1 MDAPSANVSIKF
13 VLNAPCTVSYY
24 FEEIIMA
31 KKKPAAKITAKKP
44 VAKTAVKKAAS
55 SKEKTMAKKAPA
67 KKVAASA
74 KKVEKKTNKP
84 SLLKSAAKFVGK
96 VAKGLSKDQLKKA
109 KEKEA
114 KEKKALA
121 AQAAKEK
128 AQAAKDKEKAKALEA
143 KEKAAAAKDKVK
155 NKEAEKKQK
164 EALKAKEKADKEAL
178 KAKSKSDK
186 DTSKKKTKK
195 FDDDE
200 DEDGDDEDVGDEVFE
215 DEEEGVE
222 AKPKRQEDDDFDE
235 FEEDY
240 KKSKAAPKK
249 SGKKAYESEDGRI
262 EVFEPK
268 KSKKYEN
275 QVLADLEG
283 KIADEIAELREH
295 FNWKDITEAIGTM
308 DFFIDAKND
317 ECIEKG
323 CDNIRTTQSYC
334 RLHYLRNWKVVQ
346 KKRDILKEGKLQEYI
361 EELISKYPVKYIEA
375 LLSDLSDDKEFYKVL
390 NELNITSEFDFEE
403 DEFENAADD
412 DDGDDDI
419 AIESIS
425 SSIRYEDE

>member
-1 MDAPSANVSIKF
+1 MTSDA
-13 VLNAPCTVSYY
+13 
-24 FEEIIMA
+24 
-31 KKKPAAKITAKKP
+31 
-44 VAKTAVKKAAS
+44 
-55 SKEKTMAKKAPA
+55 
-67 KKVAASA
+67 
-74 KKVEKKTNKP
+74 
-84 SLLKSAAKFVGK
+84 
-96 VAKGLSKDQLKKA
+96 
-109 KEKEA
+109 
-114 KEKKALA
+114 
-121 AQAAKEK
+121 
-128 AQAAKDKEKAKALEA
+128 
-143 KEKAAAAKDKVK
+143 
-155 NKEAEKKQK
+155 KQ
-164 EALKAKEKADKEAL
+164 
-178 KAKSKSDK
+178 
-186 DTSKKKTKK
+186 
-195 FDDDE
+195 
-200 DEDGDDEDVGDEVFE
+200 
-215 DEEEGVE
+215 
-222 AKPKRQEDDDFDE
+222 KRQEDDDFDE

-249 SGKKAYESEDGRI
+249 SGKKAYETDEVRVD
-262 EVFEPK
+262 VFETK

-403 DEFENAADD
+403 EDFENAADD

-419 AIESIS
+419 AIETIS
-425 SSIRYEDE
+425 SSLRYEDE